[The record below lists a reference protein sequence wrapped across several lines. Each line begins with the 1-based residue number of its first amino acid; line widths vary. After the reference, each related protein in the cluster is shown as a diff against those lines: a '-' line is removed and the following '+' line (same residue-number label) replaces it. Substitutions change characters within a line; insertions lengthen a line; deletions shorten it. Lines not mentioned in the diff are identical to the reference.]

1 MGTQRPEE
9 ASSDLSDLCFTDLSR
24 LSALVWSSKLVG
36 DHDNAALDDRRSQPV
51 GVAGRSRPSLGD
63 DNVLILNESS
73 QNNCSRRRP
82 SRVVWEAL
90 G

>member
-1 MGTQRPEE
+1 MGTHPPEE
-9 ASSDLSDLCFTDLSR
+9 ARSDLPDLCFTDVSR

-36 DHDNAALDDRRSQPV
+36 DHDNAALEERRSQPV
-51 GVAGRSRPSLGD
+51 GVAGCSRPSLGD
-63 DNVLILNESS
+63 DNVLILDESP
-73 QNNCSRRRP
+73 QNSCSRRRP